1 MLSNHSLLSCV
12 FTGRLLLF
20 CAQTELSALFNS
32 EYVICDGTFQMAPDT
47 AYQVYTLHGYVNG
60 EALALAWALLPNK
73 SQQSMSMDMFVALR
87 DAFLLTFGHAGHRT
101 FLTDFESA
109 AINAIRSTFPE
120 SVVKGCTFHFR
131 QAVSRRLQTVSVPA
145 NRFLYIC
152 HQYR

>member
-1 MLSNHSLLSCV
+1 MITKWCCPTTACCLV
-12 FTGRLLLF
+12 FSQVDF
-20 CAQTELSALFNS
+20 CYSVPRRNCLPCLTASTSS
-32 EYVICDGTFQMAPDT
+32 VTAPDT